1 MDSSLFHN
9 LLDKYHNSKLN
20 FSSVTAILIKLNS
33 NKNIKNLTDLC
44 RLHPL
49 DKEGNNAPALNFLS
63 VKLYFHTIQ
72 PLVDPSEIEKLY
84 LDREV
89 HAFLD
94 RASQS
99 VRVNYVKKIH
109 RLSGKGVTIAVLDT
123 RMHAHLDF
131 TVPNNRIIG
140 FVDYIHGRSSPYDDN
155 GHGTHVAQHTGNYKR
170 A

>member
-9 LLDKYHNSKLN
+9 LLDKYHNSKIN

-44 RLHPL
+44 RLHSL
-49 DKEGNNAPALNFLS
+49 DKEDNNAPALNFLS

-72 PLVDPSEIEKLY
+72 LFINPSEIEKLY
-84 LDREV
+84 
-89 HAFLD
+89 LD

-99 VRVNYVKKIH
+99 VRVNYAKKIH

-123 RMHAHLDF
+123 GMHAHLDF
-131 TVPNNRIIG
+131 TVHNNRIIR
-140 FVDYIHGRSSPYDDN
+140 FVDYIHGRSTPYDDN